1 VTDLGPTRSISSDSG
16 YAGRER
22 TFPRKQMSENEG
34 ECVSCEPN
42 FGPWVWSAY
51 RAYNELLREKVKQRF
66 DAQEG
71 PWMDKVADLLVQV
84 VNARWEGGRKKEKE
98 LEELYGRLEKLLAE

>member
-1 VTDLGPTRSISSDSG
+1 
-16 YAGRER
+16 
-22 TFPRKQMSENEG
+22 MSENEN
-34 ECVSCEPN
+34 ECESSGAN

-51 RAYNELLREKVKQRF
+51 RAYNELLREKVKKRF

-98 LEELYGRLEKLLAE
+98 LEELYTRLEQLLSE

>member
-1 VTDLGPTRSISSDSG
+1 
-16 YAGRER
+16 
-22 TFPRKQMSENEG
+22 MSEHEHDSESG
-34 ECVSCEPN
+34 GAN

-51 RAYNELLREKVKQRF
+51 RAYNELLREKVKKRF

-84 VNARWEGGRKKEKE
+84 VNDRWEGGRKKEKE
-98 LEELYGRLEKLLAE
+98 LEELYHRLEQLLSE

>member
-1 VTDLGPTRSISSDSG
+1 
-16 YAGRER
+16 
-22 TFPRKQMSENEG
+22 MSESENDCAPG
-34 ECVSCEPN
+34 GAN

-51 RAYNELLREKVKQRF
+51 RAYNELLREKVKKRF

-71 PWMDKVADLLVQV
+71 PWMDKVADLLVQI

-98 LEELYGRLEKLLAE
+98 LEEIYQRLEQLLSE